1 MISRKEIIHTL
12 MDYYEAD
19 INKHILNIE
28 IMLENPLAFH
38 DHDKFNEAVEAQL
51 DLITESKDRKDALLT
66 VLNYIEEVEP
76 LA

>member
-12 MDYYEAD
+12 MDYYESA
-19 INKHILNIE
+19 INKHILNVE

-51 DLITESKDRKDALLT
+51 DLITESKDRKDALFT

>member
-12 MDYYEAD
+12 MDYYESA
-19 INKHILNIE
+19 INKHILNVE

-51 DLITESKDRKDALLT
+51 DLITESKDRKDALFM

>member
-12 MDYYEAD
+12 MDYYESD
-19 INKHILNIE
+19 INKHILNVE

>member
-1 MISRKEIIHTL
+1 MINRKEISHTL

-51 DLITESKDRKDALLT
+51 DLITESKDRRDALIM

-76 LA
+76 LD

>member
-12 MDYYEAD
+12 MDYYESA
-19 INKHILNIE
+19 INKHILNVE

-51 DLITESKDRKDALLT
+51 DLITESKDRKDALFM

-76 LA
+76 LD

>member
-1 MISRKEIIHTL
+1 MINRKEIIHTL
-12 MDYYEAD
+12 MDYYESA
-19 INKHILNIE
+19 INKHILNVE

-66 VLNYIEEVEP
+66 VLNYIEEDEP
-76 LA
+76 LE